1 MKIILVPVADRP
13 ECTVALDVAFELAK
27 KFSASVVGCH
37 LRPHREEPGNGDD
50 SRLLMAIE
58 ESGMQEV
65 SKTTAT
71 LNSRKAHELFAAI
84 SEQHNIQLAKKRRS
98 SDKPLAYWQEMVG
111 TPDRVMG
118 ITGPVSD
125 LLVVSRPKKKA
136 RGPARAFMLAALLNS
151 GKPVLVLPQKKGSVG
166 KRICIAWN
174 QSIEAARAVSAAM
187 PLLQQA
193 ESVHIVC
200 SGPENA
206 PGPKISHLKNYLA
219 MWGVEA
225 SSDTTRGHK
234 PRKELLEQYKKHRSD
249 LLVMGAY
256 SRSHLRERILGG
268 MTHDMLNEPKVSL
281 FAVHS

>member
-1 MKIILVPVADRP
+1 L
-13 ECTVALDVAFELAK
+13 
-27 KFSASVVGCH
+27 
-37 LRPHREEPGNGDD
+37 
-50 SRLLMAIE
+50 
-58 ESGMQEV
+58 QEV
-65 SKTTAT
+65 SKTAAT
-71 LNSRKAHELFAAI
+71 LNSRKAHAFFNAI
-84 SEQHNIQLAKKRRS
+84 SEQHGIALAKKRRC

-118 ITGPVSD
+118 IAGPVSD

-151 GKPVLVLPQKKGSVG
+151 GKPVLVLPQKKVSIG

-187 PLLQQA
+187 PLLQKA

-200 SGPENA
+200 SGAENA

-225 SSDTTRGHK
+225 SSDTSRGRK
-234 PRKELLEQYKKHRSD
+234 PGKELLEQYEKTRSD

-256 SRSHLRERILGG
+256 SRGHLRERILGG
-268 MTHDMLNEPKVSL
+268 VTHDMLNEPKVTL